1 MDNNLRDDLAILSV
15 LTKKINILTIITIL
29 SFVIIFIQ
37 QIFIFNHISTLKKK
51 IDHRYFNVTN
61 SLQDIHNVEIET
73 KQGRV
78 VKLFNT
84 K

>member
-1 MDNNLRDDLAILSV
+1 MDNNLRGDLAILSV
-15 LTKKINILTIITIL
+15 LTKKINTLMIITIL
-29 SFVIIFIQ
+29 FALIIVAQ
-37 QIFIFNHISTLKKK
+37 QIFIFTNISALKKK

-78 VKLFNT
+78 VKLFDT